1 MSKSFGIL
9 SVTTYILIP
18 VINKNKD
25 IWLKSLKI
33 TEEVCHMCPSFGKTF
48 GDRSFQ
54 AAAPYLWNRLPH
66 EIRMIKC
73 LDKFKKAIKT
83 FLFNEAFCNH

>member
-1 MSKSFGIL
+1 
-9 SVTTYILIP
+9 
-18 VINKNKD
+18 
-25 IWLKSLKI
+25 
-33 TEEVCHMCPSFGKTF
+33 MCPSFGKTF

>member
-1 MSKSFGIL
+1 MERRLLLGREEMLNYLREKKRRALPSTSKRVSTL
-9 SVTTYILIP
+9 LIESP
-18 VINKNKD
+18 KGKM
-25 IWLKSLKI
+25 LKTS
-33 TEEVCHMCPSFGKTF
+33 

-83 FLFNEAFCNH
+83 FLFNEAFSNH

>member
-1 MSKSFGIL
+1 ML
-9 SVTTYILIP
+9 
-18 VINKNKD
+18 
-25 IWLKSLKI
+25 
-33 TEEVCHMCPSFGKTF
+33 KTF

-54 AAAPYLWNRLPH
+54 AAASYLWNRLPH